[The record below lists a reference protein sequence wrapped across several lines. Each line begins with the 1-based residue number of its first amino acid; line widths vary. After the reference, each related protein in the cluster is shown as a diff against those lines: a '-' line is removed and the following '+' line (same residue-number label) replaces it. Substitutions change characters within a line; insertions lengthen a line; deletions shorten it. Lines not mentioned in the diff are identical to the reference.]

1 VVEKDLSL
9 FVVSFIYKIHREI
22 NLQNFG
28 AMSGEGKFSFKPL
41 CLSLVIY
48 FALDERSFPPKTKK
62 GIGKVPFN
70 TNPKAF
76 FQSR

>member
-1 VVEKDLSL
+1 
-9 FVVSFIYKIHREI
+9 
-22 NLQNFG
+22 
-28 AMSGEGKFSFKPL
+28 MSGEGKFSFKPL